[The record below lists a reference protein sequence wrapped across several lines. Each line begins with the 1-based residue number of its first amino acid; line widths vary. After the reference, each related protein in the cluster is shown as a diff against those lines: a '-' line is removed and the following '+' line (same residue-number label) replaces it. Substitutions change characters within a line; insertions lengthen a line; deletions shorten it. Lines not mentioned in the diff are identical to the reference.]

1 MRYPTF
7 HLRVPP
13 FTFREPAKEGDSAC
27 LYPWHGTDTLPA
39 GVTGY
44 PSFMKPYTSVSVDL
58 GDKPSKFNGSLSKVQ
73 QFLKNIGKKAFKN
86 VPENKE
92 SSISMSDHEGR
103 KLSERAHSLQDLA
116 FAGGGGKLA
125 STRKPLEFYTKD
137 VVVPSSTSPS
147 SVSGIQSQ
155 TSITSDA
162 DSDDRTFGDEGTLC
176 CKLLIS
182 HLFFDAKRND
192 QMKTSWQAKIQS
204 PRSIFDPTNGLFHKV
219 VDRECPRD

>member
-1 MRYPTF
+1 MLSIEFQNY
-7 HLRVPP
+7 LM
-13 FTFREPAKEGDSAC
+13 S
-27 LYPWHGTDTLPA
+27 LN
-39 GVTGY
+39 TGY

-73 QFLKNIGKKAFKN
+73 QFLKNLGKKAFKN

-103 KLSERAHSLQDLA
+103 KISERAHSLQDLA

-137 VVVPSSTSPS
+137 VVVPSSTSSS

-176 CKLLIS
+176 WKLLIS

-192 QMKTSWQAKIQS
+192 QMKTSWQAKIQTS
-204 PRSIFDPTNGLFHKV
+204 RVEMPFHLHHIKVHDSLINDPGRVLDLSLIQQMAFFTRCFFGAN
-219 VDRECPRD
+219 